1 MKYLVAKSYQNFQQI
16 GEEFIINGK
25 TYIQIQVKQNKIKTV
40 RTYST
45 KEYNKIYSKD
55 KQNTI
60 KPKEKLF
67 VQDIYTS
74 PQKNALGF
82 IDGFITIFKG
92 NTFEYKDWF
101 STSKA
106 RYARTWGWYFI
117 STEPVP
123 ADLPID
129 ITPIKLKWELV
140 GNENGT
146 LKPEEEVI
154 KAVEDLIYSDENNK
168 SEYVGS
174 IGDRIEITITV
185 IKAIELETR
194 YGRSTMHIFE
204 DADGNVYVWNTA
216 SKSWSEGT
224 VKTIK
229 GSIKDHQ
236 TYKGVKQTILTR
248 CLEV

>member
-1 MKYLVAKSYQNFQQI
+1 MSVAPSFVNFDFLT
-16 GEEFIINGK
+16 EPYEVNGK
-25 TYIQIQVKQNKIKTV
+25 MYIRVRNPKTGTERQV
-40 RTYST
+40 RWYSE
-45 KEYNKIYSKD
+45 K
-55 KQNTI
+55 NTI
-60 KPKEKLF
+60 KPKEKLL
-67 VQDIYTS
+67 VQDTYMS

-82 IDGFITIFKG
+82 TDGFITIFKG
-92 NTFEYKDWF
+92 NTLEYKDWF
-101 STSKA
+101 SASKA

-129 ITPIKLKWELV
+129 ITSIKLKWELV

-168 SEYVGS
+168 SEYIGS
-174 IGDRIEITITV
+174 VGDRIEITVTV
-185 IKAIELETR
+185 MKAIELETR
-194 YGRSTMHIFE
+194 YGHSTMHIFE
-204 DADGNVYVWNTA
+204 DADGNVYVWTTA
-216 SKSWSEGT
+216 SKSWSEGA